1 MAVTEVLCP
10 VGGLQLPGLFSTF
23 TCWLPL
29 QPQGVG
35 VHALNNPTALDKT
48 HRAQAAGTPA
58 IRAECA
64 VGSLVGARE
73 RGPTTL
79 VAACPAMRLQQ
90 YQIRLHEVM
99 SAHIRPYAI
108 I

>member
-1 MAVTEVLCP
+1 MAVTEVLSP

-58 IRAECA
+58 VRADCNRFPGWRQGERSNDIR
-64 VGSLVGARE
+64 GSMSGHAS
-73 RGPTTL
+73 PAIPDQTT
-79 VAACPAMRLQQ
+79 
-90 YQIRLHEVM
+90 
-99 SAHIRPYAI
+99 
-108 I
+108 